1 LTAPAV
7 KKLEAQLFFLRT
19 ETCRRVGV
27 EAGKWRKYW
36 EKWPGNEKR
45 RERSL
50 SAFWRLVLGF
60 VVPQKN
66 KKLPVQGSNL
76 QPVG

>member
-1 LTAPAV
+1 MSYWLPVSLTP
-7 KKLEAQLFFLRT
+7 F
-19 ETCRRVGV
+19 CHPGRRVGV
-27 EAGKWRKYW
+27 GAGKLRKRW

-45 RERSL
+45 RERAL

-66 KKLPVQGSNL
+66 KKLLIEESNL
-76 QPVG
+76 RPGH

>member
-1 LTAPAV
+1 
-7 KKLEAQLFFLRT
+7 
-19 ETCRRVGV
+19 VGA
-27 EAGKWRKYW
+27 EAGKWRKCR

-45 RERSL
+45 RERAL